1 MALFLLT
8 CLLAVFSAATAQN
21 SLLGPSSIFG
31 PEEVNALE
39 GDSVS
44 ITCYYPTTSVNRHSR
59 KFWCRE
65 EESGRCVTLV
75 STGYTS
81 QEYSGRGTLTDFPNK
96 GEFVVNINGLS
107 QDDSGSYKCGV
118 GVNGRGL
125 DFGVNVLVSQKPE
138 ADDVVVYKQY
148 ESYTVTIKCPFNYAT
163 RHLKKYFYK
172 VENGKPV
179 LIIDTGSKEPKDP
192 RYKDRITLEIP
203 STTAE
208 EFTVTIKHLQLSD
221 AGQYLCQ
228 SGNNPDPDKQN
239 VDLQLLTPEL
249 LYGNL
254 GGSVTFECA
263 LDSEEANAVASLRQV
278 RGGNVVVDSQ
288 GTIDPAFKG
297 RILFKPKAENGH
309 FSVVIAGLRK
319 EDTGDY
325 QCVYPDGQSGDG
337 PIQSWQ
343 LFVNEE
349 IVVSPVP
356 TVLKGFPGGSV
367 TIRCPYNPKKDDSLM
382 QLYLWEGSQTRHL
395 LVDSGEGLVQKDYRG
410 RLALFKEP
418 GNGTFSVIL
427 NQLAAEDKGFYWCV
441 SDNDSP
447 WTTSVELQI
456 VDGDPSPTI
465 DKFSAE
471 PGKPVEISCHF
482 PCKYFSSEKY
492 WCKWNEHGCEDLPA
506 KLSSSDDIVKC
517 NNNLVLTLTLD
528 SVSKDDEGWY
538 WCGAKDGDEYKEVAA
553 VRVELTDPAKVA
565 VNPPKAAV
573 DPAKVAVNPVKAAPA
588 PAEKAK
594 AVVPSAQEKAVV
606 PVVKEAENK
615 VVQKPRLFAEDV
627 AVQSAEDPASG
638 SRASVDTGSAS
649 GQSGS
654 AKVLISTLVPL
665 GLVLAV
671 GAMAVAIARARHRR
685 NVDRVS
691 IGSYRTDISMSDL
704 ENSREFG
711 AIDNPSACPD
721 ARETALGGKDEL
733 ATAAESTVE
742 IEEPKKA
749 KRSSKEEA
757 DLAYSAFLLQ
767 SNTIAAEH
775 QDGPK
780 EA

>member
-125 DFGVNVLVSQKPE
+125 DFGVNVLVSQK
-138 ADDVVVYKQY
+138 
-148 ESYTVTIKCPFNYAT
+148 
-163 RHLKKYFYK
+163 
-172 VENGKPV
+172 
-179 LIIDTGSKEPKDP
+179 
-192 RYKDRITLEIP
+192 
-203 STTAE
+203 
-208 EFTVTIKHLQLSD
+208 
-221 AGQYLCQ
+221 
-228 SGNNPDPDKQN
+228 
-239 VDLQLLTPEL
+239 
-249 LYGNL
+249 
-254 GGSVTFECA
+254 
-263 LDSEEANAVASLRQV
+263 
-278 RGGNVVVDSQ
+278 
-288 GTIDPAFKG
+288 
-297 RILFKPKAENGH
+297 
-309 FSVVIAGLRK
+309 
-319 EDTGDY
+319 
-325 QCVYPDGQSGDG
+325 
-337 PIQSWQ
+337 
-343 LFVNEE
+343 

>member
-8 CLLAVFSAATAQN
+8 CLLAVFSAATAQS

-31 PEEVNALE
+31 PGEVNVLE

-65 EESGRCVTLV
+65 EESGRCVTLA

-81 QEYSGRGTLTDFPNK
+81 QEYSGRGNLTDFPEK
-96 GEFVVNINGLS
+96 GEFVVYLNRLS
-107 QDDSGSYKCGV
+107 QSDSGSYKCGV

-125 DFGVNVLVSQKPE
+125 DFGVNVLVSQKI
-138 ADDVVVYKQY
+138 DV
-148 ESYTVTIKCPFNYAT
+148 SRSRP
-163 RHLKKYFYK
+163 
-172 VENGKPV
+172 
-179 LIIDTGSKEPKDP
+179 
-192 RYKDRITLEIP
+192 
-203 STTAE
+203 
-208 EFTVTIKHLQLSD
+208 
-221 AGQYLCQ
+221 
-228 SGNNPDPDKQN
+228 
-239 VDLQLLTPEL
+239 
-249 LYGNL
+249 
-254 GGSVTFECA
+254 
-263 LDSEEANAVASLRQV
+263 
-278 RGGNVVVDSQ
+278 
-288 GTIDPAFKG
+288 
-297 RILFKPKAENGH
+297 
-309 FSVVIAGLRK
+309 
-319 EDTGDY
+319 
-325 QCVYPDGQSGDG
+325 
-337 PIQSWQ
+337 
-343 LFVNEE
+343 
-349 IVVSPVP
+349 
-356 TVLKGFPGGSV
+356 VLKGFPGGSV
-367 TIRCPYNPKKDDSLM
+367 TIRCPYNPKKSDSHL

-395 LVDSGEGLVQKDYRG
+395 LVDSGEGLVQKDYTG
-410 RLALFKEP
+410 RLALFEEP
-418 GNGTFSVIL
+418 GNGTFSVVL
-427 NQLAAEDKGFYWCV
+427 NQLTAEDEGFYWCV
-441 SDNDSP
+441 SDDDESL
-447 WTTSVELQI
+447 TTSVKLQI
-456 VDGDPSPTI
+456 VDGEPSPTI
-465 DKFSAE
+465 DEFTAVQGE
-471 PGKPVEISCHF
+471 PVEIACHF

-492 WCKWNEHGCEDLPA
+492 WCKWNDHGCEDLPT
-506 KLSSSDDIVKC
+506 KLSSSGDLVKC

-528 SVSKDDEGWY
+528 SVSKEDEGWY
-538 WCGAKDGDEYKEVAA
+538 WCGAKDGHEFEEVAA
-553 VRVELTDPAKVA
+553 VRVELTEPAKVA
-565 VNPPKAAV
+565 VEPAKVPV
-573 DPAKVAVNPVKAAPA
+573 DPAKAAPA
-588 PAEKAK
+588 PAEEKAK

-606 PVVKEAENK
+606 PIVKEAENK
-615 VVQKPRLFAEDV
+615 VVQKPRLLAEEV

-638 SRASVDTGSAS
+638 SRASVDASSAS

-665 GLVLAV
+665 GLVLAA

-733 ATAAESTVE
+733 AMATESTVE

>member
-8 CLLAVFSAATAQN
+8 CLLAVFSAATAQS

-31 PEEVNALE
+31 PGEVNVLE

-44 ITCYYPTTSVNRHSR
+44 ITCYYPTTSVTRHSR

-65 EESGRCVTLV
+65 EESGRCVTLA

-81 QEYSGRGTLTDFPNK
+81 QEYSGRGKLTDFPDK
-96 GEFVVNINGLS
+96 GEFVVTVDQLTQN
-107 QDDSGSYKCGV
+107 DSGSYKCGV

-138 ADDVVVYKQY
+138 PDDVVYKQY
-148 ESYTVTIKCPFNYAT
+148 ESYTVTITCPFTYAT
-163 RHLKKYFYK
+163 RQLKKSFYK
-172 VENGKPV
+172 VEDGELV
-179 LIIDTGSKEPKDP
+179 LIIDSSSKEAKDP
-192 RYKDRITLEIP
+192 RYKGRITLQIQ
-203 STTAE
+203 STTAK
-208 EFTVTIKHLQLSD
+208 EFTVTIKHLQLND
-221 AGQYLCQ
+221 AGQYVCQ
-228 SGNNPDPDKQN
+228 SGSDPTAEEQN
-239 VDLQLLTPEL
+239 VDLRLLTPGL

-263 LDSEEANAVASLRQV
+263 LDSEDANAVASLRQV
-278 RGGNVVVDSQ
+278 RGGNVVIDSQ
-288 GTIDPAFKG
+288 GTIDPAFEG
-297 RILFKPKAENGH
+297 RILFTKAENGH

-319 EDTGDY
+319 EDTGNY
-325 QCVYPDGQSGDG
+325 LCGVQSNGQSGDG
-337 PIQSWQ
+337 PTQLRQ

-349 IVVSPVP
+349 IDVSRSPP
-356 TVLKGFPGGSV
+356 VLKGFPGGSV
-367 TIRCPYNPKKDDSLM
+367 TIRCPYNPKRSDSHL

-395 LVDSGEGLVQKDYRG
+395 LVDSGEGLVQKDYTG
-410 RLALFKEP
+410 RLALFEEP
-418 GNGTFSVIL
+418 GNGTFSVVL
-427 NQLAAEDKGFYWCV
+427 NQLTAEDEGFYWCV
-441 SDNDSP
+441 SDDDESL
-447 WTTSVELQI
+447 TTSVKLQI
-456 VDGDPSPTI
+456 VDGEPSPTI
-465 DKFSAE
+465 DKFTAVQGE
-471 PGKPVEISCHF
+471 PVEITCHF

-492 WCKWNEHGCEDLPA
+492 WCKWNDHGCEDLPT
-506 KLSSSDDIVKC
+506 KLSSSGDLVKC

-528 SVSKDDEGWY
+528 SVSEDDEGWY
-538 WCGAKDGDEYKEVAA
+538 WCGAKDGHEFEEVAA
-553 VRVELTDPAKVA
+553 VRVELTEPAKVA
-565 VNPPKAAV
+565 VEPAKVPV
-573 DPAKVAVNPVKAAPA
+573 DPAKAAPA
-588 PAEKAK
+588 PAEEKAK
-594 AVVPSAQEKAVV
+594 ARCPVPRRRQWYPLSRKLRTSCPE
-606 PVVKEAENK
+606 
-615 VVQKPRLFAEDV
+615 PRLLAEEV

-638 SRASVDTGSAS
+638 SRASVDASSAS

-665 GLVLAV
+665 GLVLAA

-733 ATAAESTVE
+733 ATATESTVE

>member
-1 MALFLLT
+1 M
-8 CLLAVFSAATAQN
+8 
-21 SLLGPSSIFG
+21 
-31 PEEVNALE
+31 E

-44 ITCYYPTTSVNRHSR
+44 ITCYYPTSSVNRHSR

-65 EESGRCVTLV
+65 EESGRCVTLA

-81 QEYSGRGTLTDFPNK
+81 QEYSGRGKLTDYPAEGKF
-96 GEFVVNINGLS
+96 EVNISEVN
-107 QDDSGSYKCGV
+107 QKDSGSYKCGI

-125 DFGVNVLVSQKPE
+125 DFGVNVLVSPKPQPS
-138 ADDVVVYKQY
+138 DDVYKQY
-148 ESYTVTIKCPFNYAT
+148 ESYTVTIKCPFKPAT
-163 RHLKKYFYK
+163 RHLKKSFYK
-172 VENGKPV
+172 VEDGDPV
-179 LIIDTGSKEPKDP
+179 LIIDSTSKEPKDP
-192 RYKDRITLEIP
+192 RYKGRITLEIQ

-208 EFTVTIKHLQLSD
+208 EFTVTIKHLKLSD
-221 AGQYLCQ
+221 AGQYVCQ
-228 SGNNPDPDKQN
+228 SGSDPEPDKQN
-239 VDLQLLTPEL
+239 VDLRLLTPGL

-263 LDSEEANAVASLRQV
+263 LDSEEANPVASLRQV
-278 RGGNVVVDSQ
+278 RNGNVVIDSQ
-288 GTIDPAFKG
+288 GTIDPAFEG
-297 RILFKPKAENGH
+297 RILFTKAENGH

-325 QCVYPDGQSGDG
+325 QCAYPDGQSGDG
-337 PIQSWQ
+337 PPQLWQ
-343 LFVNEE
+343 LFVNEV
-349 IVVSPVP
+349 IDVSRSPP
-356 TVLKGFPGGSV
+356 VLKGFPGGSV
-367 TIRCPYNPKKDDSLM
+367 TIRCPYDPKKSDSPL
-382 QLYLWEGSQTRHL
+382 QLYLWEGSKKRHL
-395 LVDSGEGLVQKDYRG
+395 LVDSGEGLVQKDYTG

-427 NQLAAEDKGFYWCV
+427 SQLNDQDGGFYWCA
-441 SDNDSP
+441 SDDDKSL
-447 WTTSVELQI
+447 TTSVELQI
-456 VDGDPSPTI
+456 VNGEPSPTI
-465 DKFSAE
+465 DEFSAVK
-471 PGKPVEISCHF
+471 GQSVEITCHF

-492 WCKWNEHGCEDLPA
+492 WCKWNDHGCEDLPT
-506 KLSSSDDIVKC
+506 KLSSSDDLVKC

-528 SVSKDDEGWY
+528 SVSEADEGWY
-538 WCGAKDGDEYKEVAA
+538 WCGAKDGHEYKEVA
-553 VRVELTDPAKVA
+553 VVKVEPKEPAKVA
-565 VNPPKAAV
+565 VNPAKVAV
-573 DPAKVAVNPVKAAPA
+573 DPAKAAPA
-588 PAEKAK
+588 PVEEKAK
-594 AVVPSAQEKAVV
+594 AVAPSAQEKAVV
-606 PVVKEAENK
+606 PIVKEAENK
-615 VVQKPRLFAEDV
+615 VVQKPRLLAEEV
-627 AVQSAEDPASG
+627 AVQSEEDPASG

-733 ATAAESTVE
+733 ATATESTVE

-757 DLAYSAFLLQ
+757 DMAYSAFLLQ